1 MTPATFQTLLIAAV
15 LLYLAK
21 GMILDPGGFAATL
34 SRFTQGIH
42 NFQQRLGI
50 NHSPEPPPV
59 PLSVTGENFL
69 RLTGLILA
77 ALALLAV
84 AFVIQR

>member
-1 MTPATFQTLLIAAV
+1 MAAV

-21 GMILDPGGFAATL
+21 GMILDPAGFAATL

-50 NHSPEPPPV
+50 NHSPEPPPIA
-59 PLSVTGENFL
+59 LSVTAENFL
-69 RLTGLILA
+69 RLAGLILA
-77 ALALLAV
+77 ALALFV
-84 AFVIQR
+84 AAAVIQS